1 MNARFDDCLA
11 RGVCHSAPHTAS
23 HRMLTLADRRNDVNQ
38 VTDDAAPEAQVR
50 D

>member
-1 MNARFDDCLA
+1 MLDSTTAW
-11 RGVCHSAPHTAS
+11 RGVSATLPPYTAS
-23 HRMLTLADRRNDVNQ
+23 RRMLTLADRRNDVNQ